1 MSDDIVKTL
10 LESLTDEQK
19 AQLVQGLVSN
29 MRGTDEGLTEPQKKQ
44 KEESEQKEEVVSS
57 EVEVTEDFRVT
68 NSKVER
74 GRSPVR
80 ARKNRWEDTGEWQ
93 LPEGEEEWGG
103 NRKRATRSR
112 SKAKKVKLECSVC
125 GKTYMESP
133 SLVYGEYHR
142 CNRCGGR

>member
-19 AQLVQGLVSN
+19 AELVKSLVKSQEVEK
-29 MRGTDEGLTEPQKKQ
+29 T
-44 KEESEQKEEVVSS
+44 EQKEETASS
-57 EVEVTEDFRVT
+57 EAQVGEDFRVT
-68 NSKVER
+68 NSKIER

-103 NRKRATRSR
+103 TRKRAARNR

-125 GKTYMESP
+125 GKTYYENP
-133 SLVYGEYHR
+133 NLVYGEYHR
-142 CNRCGGR
+142 CNRCGGK

>member
-19 AQLVQGLVSN
+19 TQLIQGLLKSKEN
-29 MRGTDEGLTEPQKKQ
+29 DEVLSVNPELKDKP
-44 KEESEQKEEVVSS
+44 EQKEEAVSS

>member
-19 AQLVQGLVSN
+19 AELVKSLVKSQEVEK
-29 MRGTDEGLTEPQKKQ
+29 T
-44 KEESEQKEEVVSS
+44 EQKEETDSS
-57 EVEVTEDFRVT
+57 EAQVGEDFRVT
-68 NSKVER
+68 NSKIER

-103 NRKRATRSR
+103 NRKRASRNR
-112 SKAKKVKLECSVC
+112 SKAKKIKLECSVC
-125 GKTYMESP
+125 GKTYYENP
-133 SLVYGEYHR
+133 NLVYGEYHR
-142 CNRCGGR
+142 CNRCGGK

>member
-19 AQLVQGLVSN
+19 TQLIQGLLKSKEN
-29 MRGTDEGLTEPQKKQ
+29 DEVLWVNPELKDKP
-44 KEESEQKEEVVSS
+44 EQKEEAVSS
-57 EVEVTEDFRVT
+57 EVEVTEEFRVT

-125 GKTYMESP
+125 GKTYMENP

>member
-10 LESLTDEQK
+10 LGSLTDEQK
-19 AQLVQGLVSN
+19 TQLIQGLLKSKEN
-29 MRGTDEGLTEPQKKQ
+29 DEVLWVNPELKDKP
-44 KEESEQKEEVVSS
+44 EQKEEAVSS

-125 GKTYMESP
+125 GKTYMENP